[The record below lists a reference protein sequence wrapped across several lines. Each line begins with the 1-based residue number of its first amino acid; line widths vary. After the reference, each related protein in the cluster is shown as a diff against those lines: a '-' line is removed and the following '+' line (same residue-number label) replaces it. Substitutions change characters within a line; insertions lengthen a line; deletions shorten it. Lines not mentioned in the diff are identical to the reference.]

1 MNYHPWRRL
10 RERPD
15 VDITWTTM
23 PEDVLADTD
32 GLTCIRLDS
41 RLLQVERRIAIDHEL
56 AHIELGHTCGAD
68 TAQEVAACKLSARR
82 LIGVRDLAEAMRWT
96 TDVSEVADILWVT
109 EDVVITRMQHLH
121 PAERHLLLR
130 ATAHHRGDE
139 S

>member
-1 MNYHPWRRL
+1 
-10 RERPD
+10 
-15 VDITWTTM
+15 M

-32 GLTCIRLDS
+32 GVTCIRLDS

-68 TAQEVAACKLSARR
+68 PAQELAARRRSARR
-82 LIGVRDLAEAMRWT
+82 LIDIKDLAEAVRWT
-96 TDVSEVADILWVT
+96 TDVSEVADTLWVT
-109 EDVVITRMQHLH
+109 EDVLTTRMQHLH